1 MNILV
6 EQSVISMEV
15 VTSNSAGSL
24 DKILIFDLQGTRGEQ
39 AYIKLTTM
47 IRSAKRESQLLF
59 RMNNLLLI
67 NFCKFWSSY
76 FFQWHMFSSRLEVFQ
91 PINKFLLDMC
101 VVNRFH
107 M

>member
-47 IRSAKRESQLLF
+47 IRSAKRE
-59 RMNNLLLI
+59 
-67 NFCKFWSSY
+67 K
-76 FFQWHMFSSRLEVFQ
+76 
-91 PINKFLLDMC
+91 
-101 VVNRFH
+101 
-107 M
+107 